1 MAFHR
6 NAEGFLSPDS
16 TIADRYA
23 FVRSHAGLSKK
34 DFAESL
40 GIHPVVSGDIE
51 LGKRDPSRDVLVRLA
66 KIYGVDIN
74 WLLTGNPAARN
85 FGAGEEISTASVRLL
100 DQQVAAGYGIEVED
114 NAASTE
120 IAVPEFLIAPRR
132 PENIRALTTRGD
144 SMTGIGLFDGDVVLF
159 APKEKEGDGV
169 FVISIENR
177 LLVKRI
183 QFDHAGHCVKII
195 SENPRYET
203 FSVSGEGLLSFNVGG
218 RVIGW
223 LHRC

>member
-1 MAFHR
+1 MAFFQKTE
-6 NAEGFLSPDS
+6 AFPLSGL
-16 TIADRYA
+16 TVADRYA

-74 WLLTGNPAARN
+74 WLLTGNPASRN
-85 FGAGEEISTASVRLL
+85 FSDGGEDSTALIKLL

-114 NAASTE
+114 NASSTE
-120 IAVPEFLIAPRR
+120 IAVPEFMIAPRR
-132 PENIRALTTRGD
+132 PENIRAVTTRGD

-159 APKEKEGDGV
+159 SPKEKEGDGV
-169 FVISIENR
+169 FVVSIENR

-183 QFDHAGHCVKII
+183 QFEPSNFCVRII
-195 SENPRYET
+195 SENPRYEP
-203 FSVSGEGLLSFNVGG
+203 VVLSGDSLLSFTVGG

>member
-66 KIYGVDIN
+66 KIYGVDIKK
-74 WLLTGNPAARN
+74 A
-85 FGAGEEISTASVRLL
+85 GALNMVYL
-100 DQQVAAGYGIEVED
+100 DVKC
-114 NAASTE
+114 
-120 IAVPEFLIAPRR
+120 
-132 PENIRALTTRGD
+132 
-144 SMTGIGLFDGDVVLF
+144 IG
-159 APKEKEGDGV
+159 
-169 FVISIENR
+169 
-177 LLVKRI
+177 
-183 QFDHAGHCVKII
+183 
-195 SENPRYET
+195 
-203 FSVSGEGLLSFNVGG
+203 
-218 RVIGW
+218 
-223 LHRC
+223 